1 MYSVLFV
8 SPDRSFLAQAQKF
21 LPNLDRDIGV
31 ITATDM
37 SSAANILKDGTIV
50 DVVVFDH
57 RGANDFFSAMDAFDR
72 MKIMR
77 PMIMLSPDY
86 DPS

>member
-50 DVVVFDH
+50 DVVVFAADDISV
-57 RGANDFFSAMDAFDR
+57 AVMTPIS
-72 MKIMR
+72 
-77 PMIMLSPDY
+77 LSRFGRNF
-86 DPS
+86 